1 MRILAARKLREK
13 LCGLNV
19 MESVLDLDKTPPA
32 LERSF
37 NAATRLRHDQWARL
51 WPIDI
56 EIESIPLMELSS

>member
-1 MRILAARKLREK
+1 
-13 LCGLNV
+13 